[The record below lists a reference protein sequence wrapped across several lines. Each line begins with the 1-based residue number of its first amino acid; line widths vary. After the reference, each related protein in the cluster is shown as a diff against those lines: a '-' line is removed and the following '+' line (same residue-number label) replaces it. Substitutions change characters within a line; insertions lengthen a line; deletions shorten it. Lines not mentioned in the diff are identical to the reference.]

1 MKKEPWFSSLEATR
15 EGLVQGIGEAK
26 AYFEKLTG
34 EVYPFH
40 KLAFIETP
48 VSFCAYRGENRKR
61 SERIQPELIF
71 KPENCC
77 DQSDYLPVKE
87 YADKR
92 EKAVIGS
99 SRTEIESEAIRN
111 FCTANVGE
119 EISVLRKMAL
129 PDFIAGSKLHRK

>member
-1 MKKEPWFSSLEATR
+1 MKKGALFSSLEATR

-77 DQSDYLPVKE
+77 ESIRL
-87 YADKR
+87 
-92 EKAVIGS
+92 S
-99 SRTEIESEAIRN
+99 SRKGV
-111 FCTANVGE
+111 CG
-119 EISVLRKMAL
+119 
-129 PDFIAGSKLHRK
+129 